1 MKCPVDGTPLMV
13 VERND
18 IELDYCP
25 KCKGIWFDA
34 DELELLAE
42 TLDKSIEIPDIRTL
56 PRYAVDEAP
65 RKSPRTGKKMD
76 KVNLGDDEHQIII
89 DRDPRGL
96 GLWFDQGELGGVI
109 RRYSGQHGTGQI
121 VRFIGETF
129 RF

>member
-13 VERND
+13 VERNN

-25 KCKGIWFDA
+25 TCKGIWFDA

-42 TLDKSIEIPDIRTL
+42 ALNKNIEIPNIREL
-56 PRYAVDEAP
+56 PQYSSSEAP

-76 KVNLGDDEHQIII
+76 KVNLGDEENPIII
-89 DRDPRGL
+89 DRDPLGL
-96 GLWFDQGELGGVI
+96 GLWFDQGELGDVI
-109 RRYSGQHGTGQI
+109 RRYSGEHGTGEI
-121 VRFIGETF
+121 VKFIGETF

>member
-25 KCKGIWFDA
+25 ECKGIWFDA
-34 DELELLAE
+34 DELEMLAE
-42 TLDKSIEIPDIRTL
+42 TLDTNIEIPDIGSL
-56 PRYAVDEAP
+56 PSYPTSEAP

-76 KVNLGDDEHQIII
+76 KVNLGDDEHPIVI
-89 DRDPRGL
+89 DRDQRGL

-109 RRYSGQHGTGQI
+109 QRYSGKHGTGEI

-129 RF
+129 KF